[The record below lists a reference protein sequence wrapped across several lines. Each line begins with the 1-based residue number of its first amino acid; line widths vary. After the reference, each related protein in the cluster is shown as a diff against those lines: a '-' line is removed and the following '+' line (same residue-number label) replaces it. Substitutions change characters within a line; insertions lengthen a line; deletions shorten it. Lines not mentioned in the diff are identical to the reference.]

1 MEADMANDAVLQVR
15 MDAELK
21 RDAENLYRRMGT
33 SLAKPMSMLRFAL
46 PQTCPPRSTVRR

>member
-1 MEADMANDAVLQVR
+1 MANDAVLQVR